1 MFVLANIS
9 FFEMPYEFFCIW
21 IYYNIYRKILSML
34 VRYWKITW
42 LWTWVHVQVLDNMVV
57 DSNYE
62 QYLNKNLFNLILAYM
77 ISINIGFYFNQN
89 NTLCKSI
96 WWPFTYTFFIHLG
109 VYYWFFAFKLKI
121 LGHKFVVHLLFLH
134 FGLLQWLFVF
144 LSRWILSSLYLFH
157 SHPQLLVVILFNVI
171 MNVNW
176 IFWRRNW
183 RLVIQGEQLASI
195 HFPLNSQQSN

>member
-109 VYYWFFAFKLKI
+109 VYYWFFALKLKI